1 MFYFKKKDELISDVV
16 ERCKAEK
23 NENEKC
29 LNEMKVKVN
38 MMQKEI
44 DELKANNKA
53 AKQCHFDGNQVR
65 NCLLSCTE
73 FLQCLDIFD

>member
-29 LNEMKVKVN
+29 LNKMKVKVN

-53 AKQCHFDGNQVR
+53 AKQCNFDGNQVR